1 MRANIDSSK
10 HYYTHTWW
18 VQKLRRCNTRCQ
30 NSTTHIALFACM
42 RACSTFCVYS
52 FCLLEGIVLI
62 DSPEDGYNRIHTDPP
77 NNKMHKQFESFRQT
91 TQHDTSFKFTGVM
104 ERQDKSHTQMPR
116 PDHAVTCTNNCSCR
130 TIEFKACKVL
140 RAETHHCPMWPPPRE
155 MHFATRCC
163 IRGTSLAAPG
173 YLRAI
178 LGRAVLNL
186 WKLAKLFARS
196 CSSTQ
201 AHTFS

>member
-1 MRANIDSSK
+1 MPHSTSRVNTTPDITPPYIHYMHRIQTDIAYGLACIQDMRANIDSSK

-77 NNKMHKQFESFRQT
+77 NNKMHKQFESI
-91 TQHDTSFKFTGVM
+91 
-104 ERQDKSHTQMPR
+104 
-116 PDHAVTCTNNCSCR
+116 A
-130 TIEFKACKVL
+130 
-140 RAETHHCPMWPPPRE
+140 HC
-155 MHFATRCC
+155 A
-163 IRGTSLAAPG
+163 
-173 YLRAI
+173 
-178 LGRAVLNL
+178 
-186 WKLAKLFARS
+186 
-196 CSSTQ
+196 
-201 AHTFS
+201 AHT